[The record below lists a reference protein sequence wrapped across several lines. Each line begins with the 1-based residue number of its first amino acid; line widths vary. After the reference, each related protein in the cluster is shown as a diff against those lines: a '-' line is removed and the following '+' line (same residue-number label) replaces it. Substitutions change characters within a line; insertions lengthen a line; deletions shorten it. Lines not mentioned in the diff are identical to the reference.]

1 MLIDKPLQPSS
12 REGAAER
19 PSGEEAAKHASGEEA
34 TKHASREEAA
44 EHASR
49 YETTDSSREGT
60 VERAPRD
67 KTERTGRPTGAEVVA
82 SSAIVLLASIIV
94 FAYVSDLAG
103 LTIAPLATFLASL
116 AAAAALFFRVRK
128 RAIWRAGQV
137 AALAGVTGFVF
148 AWLLWLSWPDLLPL
162 GGGADLA
169 HHLQLVDH
177 IERHW
182 RLVHEAQVEAY
193 LGEMVHYTP
202 GAHLLAAI
210 AGRLTGTDGFHAV
223 YPLIALSVALKA
235 GVVFLIALR
244 MLPGDVP
251 RIPLALVA
259 VLLLFLPRAFFIGS
273 FTRYSFFAQVV
284 SETFA
289 VVMWWALAAWDER
302 PWSGAMVMFAI
313 AGTAGFLTW
322 PVWIGPPMVVLVLL
336 VATRPDVSIAEK
348 LRHLMLGGGPILIV
362 AAIYASG
369 RLGWTRIAGTD
380 ANMPLPAW
388 SDFNWWFLGLSA
400 AGVVAVSASRR
411 GRTTALLLAA
421 SAAQAAALFVLAR
434 SNGASVPYMAIKMA
448 YLAIYPLAASGTLA
462 IALLWRAA
470 ESSSAGSLF
479 RGRTAVWMAWT
490 AVAILGG
497 GVGRQALRAPIQ
509 KPMVSES
516 LYLAGQWARAHVDP
530 ACVDYIVGHDNT
542 AYWLH
547 LAVLGNRRMSA
558 RTADDSTFITRDAII
573 RWIEPGGLPYAV
585 ADLGT
590 VPRDVLTNTDELARF
605 GTAVVIKR
613 RGESSCA
620 QPQVSR

>member
-1 MLIDKPLQPSS
+1 VLVEKSGQPSS
-12 REGAAER
+12 PEETAER
-19 PSGEEAAKHASGEEA
+19 SSREETAEC
-34 TKHASREEAA
+34 ASREETA
-44 EHASR
+44 
-49 YETTDSSREGT
+49 
-60 VERAPRD
+60 ERAYRNQA
-67 KTERTGRPTGAEVVA
+67 TERVLRLTGTEVVA
-82 SSAIVLLASIIV
+82 SSAVALLASIIV

-103 LTIAPLATFLASL
+103 LAIAPLATVLASL
-116 AAAAALFFRVRK
+116 AAAAALFFWLRK
-128 RAIWRAGQV
+128 AAIWRASQA
-137 AALAGVTGFVF
+137 AALAGLTGFVL
-148 AWLLWLSWPDLLPL
+148 AWLLWLSWPALLPL

-169 HHLQLVDH
+169 HHLQLIDH

-182 RLVHEAQVEAY
+182 RLVHDAQIEAY

-223 YPLIALSVALKA
+223 HPLVALSVALKA
-235 GVVFLIALR
+235 GFVFLIALR

-251 RIPLALVA
+251 RVPLALVA
-259 VLLLFLPRAFFIGS
+259 VLLLLLPRAFFIGS
-273 FTRYSFFAQVV
+273 FTRYSFLAQVV

-289 VVMWWALAAWDER
+289 VVMWWALVAWDER
-302 PWSGAMVMFAI
+302 PGSRAMVMFTI
-313 AGTAGFLTW
+313 AGTAAFLTW
-322 PVWIGPPMVVLVLL
+322 PVWIGPPMAVLVLL
-336 VATRPDVSIAEK
+336 VATRRELSISGK
-348 LRHLMLGGGPILIV
+348 LRHLMLGGAPIVIV
-362 AAIYASG
+362 ASIYAAG
-369 RLGWTRIAGTD
+369 RLGWARIAGTD

-411 GRTTALLLAA
+411 GRATALLLAA
-421 SAAQAAALFVLAR
+421 IAAQAAALFALAKA
-434 SNGASVPYMAIKMA
+434 NGASVPYMAIKMA
-448 YLAIYPLAASGTLA
+448 YLAIYPLAASATLA
-462 IALLWRAA
+462 IALVWRAA
-470 ESSSAGSLF
+470 GSASSGSPF
-479 RGRTAVWMAWT
+479 RGRAGGWMAWM

-497 GVGRQALRAPIQ
+497 IVGRQALRAPIQ

-516 LYLAGQWARAHVDP
+516 LYLAGQWARVHVEP

-573 RWIEPGGLPYAV
+573 RWIKPGGLPYAV

-590 VPRDVLTNTDELARF
+590 LPRDVLAEADELARF

-613 RGESSCA
+613 RGEWSCD
-620 QPQVSR
+620 QVGR